1 MKGSK
6 ISLYGKINSGLCIG
20 VYQPKECQGAMKDM
34 FTRKASNARSRLQF
48 AHANYTEP
56 LWVLDSTFRHALLAL
71 AALIPLD
78 YTTPRESKKLMSSP
92 CCKSFYPE
100 SVKTSQVDI
109 DHDVEC
115 LQWHSYFFSSMSSIV
130 PKHTSKGST
139 SFCKTPSWLSIWS
152 SSSYW
157 APQFSCGAKGSPL
170 EGFKLLK

>member
-56 LWVLDSTFRHALLAL
+56 LWVLDSTFETHCWLML

-78 YTTPRESKKLMSSP
+78 HTTPRESKKLMSSP
-92 CCKSFYPE
+92 CCRSFYPE

-115 LQWHSYFFSSMSSIV
+115 LLWHSYFFSSMSSTV
-130 PKHTSKGST
+130 P
-139 SFCKTPSWLSIWS
+139 
-152 SSSYW
+152 
-157 APQFSCGAKGSPL
+157 Q
-170 EGFKLLK
+170 GFNIILQHPVLTLYLKLLIILGTSVNAAPRDRLWKVSNC